1 MSSFSQFVGVGPKT
15 IQTAWVDGTNAAKST
30 GTGEDDVYWDFT
42 LATTVTDYT
51 KCQVFFDG
59 GISRATDLDYEAVR
73 YNATS
78 GTLIPS
84 ARLTSNTNI
93 RIGSPSDS
101 VTTNHCSG
109 RYWVIEW
116 W

>member
-15 IQTAWVDGTNAAKST
+15 IQTAWVDGTDAAKST
-30 GTGEDDVYWDFT
+30 GTGEDDIYWDFT

-51 KCQVFFDG
+51 KCQVFFEG
-59 GISRATDLDYEAVR
+59 GISRGTDNDYDCLNRNNSTQSFVA
-73 YNATS
+73 
-78 GTLIPS
+78 S

-93 RIGSPSDS
+93 RIGCASDA
-101 VTTNHCSG
+101 VATNHCAG
-109 RYWVIEW
+109 RYWVVEW